1 MTPTTTIDAMD
12 RSAREQVEFGVLYA
26 EIQQFYAHQMQLFDA
41 FRAEPWA
48 ATFTEEAVFDV
59 PTLPEPVRGR
69 AELAACVRH
78 NEEVARRSGERLR
91 HWLGMLDV
99 QPRPD
104 GTVRTRAYAL
114 VYMTPPDGVPKVH
127 RVCVMEDTL
136 VRSRGRWRTAH
147 RLVSRDDLS

>member
-26 EIQQFYAHQMQLFDA
+26 GIQQFYAHQMQLFDA
-41 FRAEPWA
+41 FRAEQWA

-69 AELAACVRH
+69 TALAACVRH
-78 NEEVARRSGERLR
+78 NEDVARRTGERLR

-99 QPRPD
+99 EQRPD

-114 VYMTPPDGVPKVH
+114 VYMTPLDGVPKVH

-147 RLVSRDDLS
+147 RLVSRDDLP